1 MNLIHNTFAQIRL
14 MIRTLFGAQPSGTV
28 MENVANERF
37 GREYREIKE
46 INFAAIFANKL
57 SNFALNKAAIEVHG
71 DSERAEQINSILQE
85 ELRHKKKWLRFALG
99 TGSALLVPYSV
110 GGKIHI
116 DVVPQ
121 DRVIISEHSG
131 CRITRASFLADQIIR
146 DADVY
151 CRWSEY
157 ALEGDKCIIRNK
169 ATRNGSP
176 LANMAAIK
184 AWEGIDEEIV
194 IPAVDRPLVGYL
206 KCPTDNRSP
215 DIVTGVPITFG
226 CDKIVTQIRET
237 MKQIEREFDCKEAWV
252 GISKLVLPEGQTI
265 EKPYIYRKL
274 DSPGARLGEGSGSLF
289 EVFSPEIRSSAY
301 SDRLLSLF
309 QLFEKQVG
317 TSSGVLSPADPTSTA
332 TATQVKRAMY
342 DTNSIVD
349 DCRDAFAY
357 AMDDVVY
364 AIDAMLDFYGIGV
377 PGEYATY
384 YKWDQGMAKDPEQE
398 FNDLCRGKS
407 EGAVSTAE
415 VRRHIFPDE
424 TIEEAEAAVQKIA
437 AENPVNTMFEV

>member
-1 MNLIHNTFAQIRL
+1 MPFNITFAQKRWTL
-14 MIRTLFGAQPSGTV
+14 RVLFGAKPSGTV
-28 MENVANERF
+28 MENIANEKF
-37 GREYREIKE
+37 AREYREIKE
-46 INFAAIFANKL
+46 INFTAIFANKL
-57 SNFALNKAAIEVHG
+57 SNFAMNKAAIEVHG
-71 DSERAEQINSILQE
+71 ESERAEQINEILQE

-110 GGKIHI
+110 GGKLHI

-121 DRVIISEHSG
+121 DRVLISEHSG
-131 CRITRASFLADQIIR
+131 CRITRVSFLADQIIR

-157 ALEGDKCIIRNK
+157 TLDGDRCIIRNK

-176 LANMAAIK
+176 IANMAVMP
-184 AWEGIDEEIV
+184 AWAGIDEEIV
-194 IPAVDRPLVGYL
+194 IPAVDRPLIGYL
-206 KCPTDNRSP
+206 KCPIDNRSP

-226 CDKIVTQIRET
+226 CDQIVKEIRET
-237 MKQIEREFDCKEAWV
+237 LAQIAREYDCKEAWV
-252 GISKLVLPEGQTI
+252 GISKLVLPEKQAI

-274 DSPGARLGEGSGSLF
+274 DSPGARLGEGGGSLF

-301 SDRLLSLF
+301 GERLLSLF

-317 TSSGVLSPADPTSTA
+317 TSTGILSPADATAMA
-332 TATQVKRAMY
+332 TATQVRRAMY

-364 AIDAMLDFYGIGV
+364 AIDALLDFYGIGV
-377 PGEYATY
+377 SGDHSTY
-384 YKWDQGMAKDPEQE
+384 YKWDDGMAKDLEQE

-415 VRRHIFPDE
+415 IRRHLFPDE

-437 AENPVNTMFEV
+437 AENPVSTMFEV